1 LTPTEVGYATNQY
14 RGAKLLR
21 APAQAHQPVT
31 DERAADFRKPKAL
44 TKAEEREAYFQRH
57 PGDRAIYEA
66 TMNRIR
72 VRDRGGKFRKALAAR
87 AAAPNRAQQVR
98 QTLLAEEARTKQER
112 EAYYKKDPAF
122 ANQRRVAERGGKF
135 RKAVARKLA
144 A

>member
-1 LTPTEVGYATNQY
+1 
-14 RGAKLLR
+14 
-21 APAQAHQPVT
+21 
-31 DERAADFRKPKAL
+31 
-44 TKAEEREAYFQRH
+44 
-57 PGDRAIYEA
+57 
-66 TMNRIR
+66 MNRIR
-72 VRDRGGKFRKALAAR
+72 VRDRGGKFRKGMARR
-87 AAAPNRAQQVR
+87 AAAPPPRAQQVR